1 MLIKWLNIKRITGA
15 GWLKSYYDAGR
26 YTYILHSPRPCN
38 TWVVRV
44 FTACRWCT
52 WSEKSAPFLIHI
64 NSVSIIMSAFWNK
77 TFNSLLMTAG
87 FTIDEKQFVFLRK
100 KTPCGWSIISLV
112 KTFKN
117 PWGVFWQNTPL
128 MVHTVICISYQYC
141 ISFAQFSR
149 VTSLFLNLLKIF
161 WFLISVG
168 IFSHYYTYFTHTYI
182 SIGKRF
188 YGRNR
193 YLACIETEKFGWEID
208 QVQRSGVPLYWLLV
222 SLASHNRFKSFLNS
236 AIA

>member
-1 MLIKWLNIKRITGA
+1 
-15 GWLKSYYDAGR
+15 
-26 YTYILHSPRPCN
+26 
-38 TWVVRV
+38 
-44 FTACRWCT
+44 
-52 WSEKSAPFLIHI
+52 
-64 NSVSIIMSAFWNK
+64 
-77 TFNSLLMTAG
+77 
-87 FTIDEKQFVFLRK
+87 
-100 KTPCGWSIISLV
+100 
-112 KTFKN
+112 
-117 PWGVFWQNTPL
+117 

-149 VTSLFLNLLKIF
+149 VTSLFLNLIKIF

-182 SIGKRF
+182 SIEKRF

-208 QVQRSGVPLYWLLV
+208 QVQRSAVSLYWLLV

-236 AIA
+236 AKLPDSNMGTVNKADALSTDSAGKLANVNISIEKRKKKERSFRNDLNSLYIWFWACR